1 MQIITSWT
9 EQHWKLV
16 MLVMAGGLYGSY
28 RLGEYRAEQ
37 AYIEER
43 HQAEVKTVERE
54 RDLQK
59 QISQAQ
65 TQATKTIEVVKWR
78 TRTIRE
84 KVDEWAKT
92 NPSDCRLDAD
102 GVRLWNAA
110 NAGAAAG
117 TQ

>member
-1 MQIITSWT
+1 MQVITSWA

-16 MLVMAGGLYGSY
+16 LMVLAGALYGAY
-28 RLGEYRAEQ
+28 RAGEYRAEQ
-37 AYIEER
+37 SYLEER
-43 HQAEVKTVERE
+43 HKSEVQTVERE

-84 KVDEWAKT
+84 KVDEWAKS

>member
-1 MQIITSWT
+1 MQIITSWA

-16 MLVMAGGLYGSY
+16 LMVLAGALYGAY
-28 RLGEYRAEQ
+28 RAGEYRAEQ
-37 AYIEER
+37 SYLEER
-43 HQAEVKTVERE
+43 HKSEVQTVERE

-65 TQATKTIEVVKWR
+65 TQATKTIEVVKWQ

-84 KVDEWAKT
+84 KVDDWAKT
-92 NPSDCRLDAD
+92 NPSDCHLDAD

>member
-1 MQIITSWT
+1 MQIITSWA
-9 EQHWKLV
+9 EQHWKLI
-16 MLVMAGGLYGSY
+16 LLIMAGGLYGSY
-28 RLGEYRAEQ
+28 RLGEYRADQ

-43 HQAEVKTVERE
+43 HQAEAQAVKRE

-65 TQATKTIEVVKWR
+65 TQVAKTVEVVKWR

-84 KVDEWAKT
+84 KVDEWAKA
-92 NPSDCRLDAD
+92 NSSDCRLDVD

>member
-1 MQIITSWT
+1 MQIITSWA

-16 MLVMAGGLYGSY
+16 LMVLAGALYGAY
-28 RLGEYRAEQ
+28 RAGEYRAEQ
-37 AYIEER
+37 SYLEER
-43 HQAEVKTVERE
+43 HKSEVQTVERE

-84 KVDEWAKT
+84 KVDDWAKT
-92 NPSDCRLDAD
+92 NPSDCHLDAD

>member
-1 MQIITSWT
+1 
-9 EQHWKLV
+9 
-16 MLVMAGGLYGSY
+16 MLLMAGGLYGAY
-28 RLGEYRAEQ
+28 RVGEYRAEQ

-59 QISQAQ
+59 QIIQAQ
-65 TQATKTIEVVKWR
+65 TQVAKTIEVVKWR

-84 KVDEWAKT
+84 KVDEWAKA
-92 NPSDCRLDAD
+92 NSSDCRLDVD